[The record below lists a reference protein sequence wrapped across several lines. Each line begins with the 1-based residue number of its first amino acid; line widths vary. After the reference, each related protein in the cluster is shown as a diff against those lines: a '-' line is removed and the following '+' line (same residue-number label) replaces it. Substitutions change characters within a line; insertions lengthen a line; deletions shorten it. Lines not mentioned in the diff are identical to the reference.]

1 MYCASLYFPLF
12 CLSQGRVYRDGQTK
26 DVNIWRIQVL
36 GPEGEDEA
44 DETIDVSI
52 TRRNEDEK
60 TIEKATNT

>member
-1 MYCASLYFPLF
+1 M
-12 CLSQGRVYRDGQTK
+12 YRDGQTK